1 MSRFTKKGKQN
12 QCLHVSYQREQK
24 GEATGQ
30 NAQLES
36 ASPGMHP
43 SWHLTPG
50 LVPKEEVLL
59 AQKLRQQQSRN
70 LGHRKT
76 TKASQSG
83 KVTPLARE

>member
-36 ASPGMHP
+36 ASPGMH
-43 SWHLTPG
+43 T
-50 LVPKEEVLL
+50 LL
-59 AQKLRQQQSRN
+59 AFDTRPS
-70 LGHRKT
+70 
-76 TKASQSG
+76 A
-83 KVTPLARE
+83 